1 MDSISAEKGDD
12 LGSAPAHTAI
22 KAQKHQEI
30 PLAKIL
36 SPEAQLATLSLRE
49 KIGQL
54 TMLSPMKPTLEE
66 SLADILPRIRLGEV
80 GSLLNLHG
88 RDTISPIQ
96 KIALEETKSA
106 IPLLFC
112 FDVLHGYRSIV
123 PIPLGETAAFEPDL
137 WQRTAG
143 LAARE
148 TSHEAIALTF
158 APMLDVARDPR
169 WGRMAECAGEDPFVA
184 MLYAQAKVRGFQGS
198 AHTMLAKD
206 QVVAAC
212 AKHFVAYGAVRA
224 GLDYSS
230 VDISE
235 QHLNE
240 VYLPPF
246 RAAVEAG
253 VASIMPAFVDLGG
266 MPMSAH
272 KHLLTDVAR
281 TQWGFD
287 GVYIS
292 DYAAVAELVTH
303 GMAANITEASAYALK
318 AGMDIDMVADAF
330 THGLPDALQ
339 RGLVS
344 MDDINAAVL
353 RVLRLKHK
361 LGLYEDP
368 YRLGGK
374 PASPLEINTQDRA
387 LAYEAAIKAPV
398 LLKNEQHHLPL
409 QAEGGSIL
417 VLSTLAPDD
426 GTMIGPWNAVGNPD
440 DVALLPEALQKLL
453 PNRHIESLSVACL
466 ETLDDQLLHHAVEA
480 AQKADTLVLWLGE
493 TPDLSGE
500 AGSRLEPVI
509 PAGQARLFEA
519 LNALD
524 KPIILL
530 LCTGRPLISPEI
542 LHACPTVL
550 VTWFLGIEA
559 GPALA
564 SLLTGQTDPTGR
576 LPVSWPAKLGQIP
589 VYFGDRSTGRP
600 ANPADRFTSRYLDGP
615 VTPLYP
621 FGHGLSYANIV
632 LDQVSIEPPTPHQE
646 IVSIKVTLR
655 TDSERAGT
663 QTLFLFIRAVASVP
677 TRPKLELRGF
687 KKISLA
693 AQQSGQIEF
702 TLHPHDFSRTGHHGG
717 LVDTGAYEILVGPNA
732 DLATLKAHTIHL

>member
-1 MDSISAEKGDD
+1 M
-12 LGSAPAHTAI
+12 
-22 KAQKHQEI
+22 
-30 PLAKIL
+30 AKIL

-54 TMLSPMKPTLEE
+54 TMLSPMKPTMDE
-66 SLADILPRIRLGEV
+66 SMADILPRLRQGEV
-80 GSLLNLHG
+80 GSLLNIHG
-88 RDTISPIQ
+88 RDNITPIQ
-96 KIALEETKSA
+96 KVALEETASG

-148 TSHEAIALTF
+148 TCHEAIALTF

-169 WGRMAECAGEDPFVA
+169 WGRMAECAGEDPFVT

-198 AHTMLAKD
+198 ASTYHARD

-235 QHLNE
+235 QRLND

-253 VASIMPAFVDLGG
+253 VASIMPAFVDLNG

-272 KHLLTDVAR
+272 SHLLTDIAR

-303 GMAANITEASAYALK
+303 GMAANITEAAAYALK

-344 MDDINAAVL
+344 MDDIDAAVL
-353 RVLRLKHK
+353 RVLKLKHK
-361 LGLYEDP
+361 LGLFEDP

-374 PASPLEINTQDRA
+374 PVTPLDIQTQDRA
-387 LAYEAAIKAPV
+387 IAYEAALKAPV
-398 LLKNEQHHLPL
+398 LLKNDSQHLPL
-409 QAEGGSIL
+409 EADGGPIL
-417 VLSTLAPDD
+417 VLSALATDA
-426 GTMIGPWNAVGNPD
+426 GTMIGPWNGVGQSE
-440 DVALLPEALQKLL
+440 DVALLPAALQKNL
-453 PNRHIESLSVACL
+453 PNRQIHSLSISCL
-466 ETLDDQLLHHAVEA
+466 DTLEDRELQRALEA
-480 AQKADTLVLWLGE
+480 AQKAAVIIVWLGE

-509 PAGQARLFEA
+509 PKGQARLFEA
-519 LNALD
+519 LNALG
-524 KPIILL
+524 KPLILL

-564 SLLTGQTDPTGR
+564 TLLTGHADVTGR
-576 LPVSWPAKLGQIP
+576 LPVSWPAKIGQIP
-589 VYFGDRSTGRP
+589 IYFGDHATGRP
-600 ANPADRFTSRYLDGP
+600 ANPLDRFTSRYLDGP
-615 VTPLYP
+615 VAPLFP
-621 FGHGLSYANIV
+621 FGYGLSYADIV
-632 LDQVSIEPPTPHQE
+632 LEKIEIEPAYSRLGP
-646 IVSIKVTLR
+646 VTV
-655 TDSERAGT
+655 RARLHNQSNRSGT

-677 TRPKLELRGF
+677 TRPKLELRSF
-687 KKISLA
+687 QKISLA
-693 AQQSGQIEF
+693 PHQSGHIEF
-702 TLHPHDFSRTGHHGG
+702 TLHPYDFSRTGHHGG
-717 LVDTGAYEILVGPNA
+717 LVDAGTYEILVGPNA
-732 DLATLKAHTIHL
+732 DTATVQTLQMTI